1 MSNRF
6 TPGFI
11 SYTFDR
17 FVMITISTVDD
28 DDISQSRVMRLF
40 TDVIQNQCF
49 IDFYYITIH
58 ERIIS

>member
-11 SYTFDR
+11 SCTFDR

-49 IDFYYITIH
+49 IDCYYITIH

>member
-11 SYTFDR
+11 SCTFDR

-49 IDFYYITIH
+49 IDFYYITIC
-58 ERIIS
+58 ERTIS

>member
-11 SYTFDR
+11 SCTFDR
-17 FVMITISTVDD
+17 FVMITISTVD